1 MAKRRYSFDEDKIA
15 RFLKQGRGQG
25 RGADYLP
32 WLTIHD
38 LSSTGLSS
46 RLQGRKSHRVHHVL
60 SKIERAVLMLFDWND
75 YVIDIR
81 EQYPLDR
88 AKTRAIAANMGVTSP
103 RDRDTGVDIVM
114 TTDFLVTAL
123 IDGEEQDFPVA
134 CKPQSELDNPRS
146 IEKLEIERRFWQALG
161 RPWRLVTEKDYPQ
174 VRVGNLEW
182 LYEMQ
187 SLEHL
192 EAPHPNYW
200 SDRRDQ
206 VLHGLASAGAVSLH
220 RLLEQLQDRWGHQP
234 GEGLMMLRHLAS
246 TKRVAFD
253 LNRPFDIM
261 EPASGFQVV
270 PASAMPATPFA
281 DNAEWRAA
289 A

>member
-1 MAKRRYSFDEDKIA
+1 MAKRRYSFDEEKIA
-15 RFLKQGRGQG
+15 RFLKQRRGEG

-46 RLQGRKSHRVHHVL
+46 RLQGRKSHRLHHVF

-75 YVIDIR
+75 HVIDIR

-88 AKTRAIAANMGVTSP
+88 EETRAIAAQMGVTSP

-114 TTDFLVTAL
+114 TTDLLVTVLVNGA
-123 IDGEEQDFPVA
+123 EQDFPVA

-146 IEKLEIERRFWQALG
+146 IEKLEIERRFWQARG
-161 RPWRLVTEKDYPQ
+161 CPWRLVTEKDCPQ

-187 SLEHL
+187 SLEYL
-192 EAPHPNYW
+192 EAPHPDYW

-206 VLHGLASAGAVSLH
+206 VLHGLAGAGGICLH
-220 RLLEQLQDRWGHQP
+220 RLFEQLRDRWGHQP

-246 TKRVAFD
+246 TKRVIFD
-253 LNRPFDIM
+253 LDRPFDIM
-261 EPASGFQVV
+261 ESARGFQVV
-270 PASAMPATPFA
+270 PAAAMPATAFA
-281 DNAEWRAA
+281 DQAEWRAA